1 MEGASKLASMYF
13 VMNSSIIMYMYDASM
28 YLYVYVYMDIQART
42 FDDRAMVNEQ
52 IVLFPNQ

>member
-1 MEGASKLASMYF
+1 MYR
-13 VMNSSIIMYMYDASM
+13 YDASM
-28 YLYVYVYMDIQART
+28 YLYVYVYTDIQART